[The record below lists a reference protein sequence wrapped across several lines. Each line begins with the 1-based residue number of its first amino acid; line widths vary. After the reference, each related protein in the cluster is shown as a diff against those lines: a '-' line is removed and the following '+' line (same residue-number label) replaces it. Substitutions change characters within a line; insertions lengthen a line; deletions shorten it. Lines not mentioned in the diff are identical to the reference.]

1 MAAGAGFR
9 GKLAPM
15 GPRIVA
21 AALAALLAPL
31 ATPALDPAVQ
41 RALDALR
48 KDSSLKV
55 RAQAALVLGQR
66 GAVDAVP
73 ALATALLEDRA
84 PAVRTA
90 AAAALGRIGDPS
102 ALQALES
109 AERDDADEE
118 VREAAGRA
126 LAELRSRGKR
136 SIDRHSL
143 AVEEPTGKGG
153 ALAKKA
159 LRAALSMHLEKAG
172 FTLVEPDEA
181 AFRIKPSV
189 ISVET
194 SESSGKVLVSVKAA
208 AVAVGLDGRMAAM
221 IQGGARVK
229 ATGARPSES
238 VREQLSATALEAA
251 ARTLSEDLASQLK

>member
-1 MAAGAGFR
+1 
-9 GKLAPM
+9 M
-15 GPRIVA
+15 GPRTLA
-21 AALAALLAPL
+21 AALAIALAPL
-31 ATPALDPAVQ
+31 AAPAMDPAVQ
-41 RALDALR
+41 RAVDALR

-55 RAQAALVLGQR
+55 RTQAALVLGQR

-73 ALATALLEDRA
+73 ALTTALLEDRA
-84 PAVRTA
+84 PAVRIA

-102 ALQALES
+102 ALQALEG
-109 AERDDADEE
+109 AERDDDDED

-126 LAELRSRGKR
+126 LAELRSRGRKDVDRR
-136 SIDRHSL
+136 SV
-143 AVEEPTGKGG
+143 AVEEATGKGG
-153 ALAKKA
+153 PAARKA
-159 LRAALSMHLEKAG
+159 LRTALARQLEKAG
-172 FTLVEPDEA
+172 FTLVEPEEA

-194 SESSGKVLVSVKAA
+194 SASGGKLFVSVKAA

-229 ATGARPSES
+229 ATGARPSEA
-238 VREQLSATALEAA
+238 VQEQLSATALEAT

>member
-1 MAAGAGFR
+1 
-9 GKLAPM
+9 M
-15 GPRIVA
+15 GPRSFAVVLA
-21 AALAALLAPL
+21 AALVPL
-31 ATPALDPAVQ
+31 AAPAVDPAVQ
-41 RALDALR
+41 RAVEALR

-55 RAQAALVLGQR
+55 RTQAALVLGQR

-73 ALATALLEDRA
+73 ALTTALLEDRA
-84 PAVRTA
+84 PAVRIA

-109 AERDDADEE
+109 AGRDDADEE

-126 LAELRSRGKR
+126 LAELRGRGTR
-136 SIDRHSL
+136 SIDRRSL
-143 AVEEPTGKGG
+143 AVEDATGKGG
-153 ALAKKA
+153 PVARKA
-159 LRAALSMHLEKAG
+159 LRAALERQLEKAG
-172 FTLVEPDEA
+172 FTLVEPEEA

-189 ISVET
+189 ISVDS
-194 SESSGKVLVSVKAA
+194 SESGGRVVVSVKAA

-221 IQGGARVK
+221 IQGGARAR
-229 ATGARPSES
+229 ATGARPSDA